1 MDVFSN
7 YFCVRGVCHHNLFV
21 CTVSAGIHSITS
33 DSTKNHKD
41 HNTFTLWN
49 ELIRKTPTT
58 SIVFFPRL
66 QQGFGFIIISNKLY
80 TTMIYAYVY
89 KIMCVYDPYKTEE
102 VSSIPVVM
110 MIAGVVVIV
119 LKYRVVE

>member
-1 MDVFSN
+1 MERTLKKDTHYFNRVFS
-7 YFCVRGVCHHNLFV
+7 
-21 CTVSAGIHSITS
+21 
-33 DSTKNHKD
+33 
-41 HNTFTLWN
+41 
-49 ELIRKTPTT
+49 
-58 SIVFFPRL
+58 RL

-89 KIMCVYDPYKTEE
+89 KIMYVYDPYKTEE

-110 MIAGVVVIV
+110 MIAGVVAIV